1 MTQELEMNYIILSLV
16 LWACLLDVYIMRLVI
31 NCENNFEIF
40 RGINI
45 EFIKSI
51 DISGFRLIAF
61 YVLCSIGGCRESKEK
76 GLMNLQSVL
85 SWVTILKELLEQ
97 AGVMFDI

>member
-1 MTQELEMNYIILSLV
+1 MGMPP
-16 LWACLLDVYIMRLVI
+16 DVYIIRLVI
-31 NCENNFEIF
+31 NCENDFEIF

-45 EFIKSI
+45 ECIKSI
-51 DISGFRLIAF
+51 DISGVRLIAL
-61 YVLCSIGGCRESKEK
+61 YVLYSIGSCRDCKEK
-76 GLMNLQSVL
+76 GLMNLQTVL